1 MTLNRINNISMY
13 KKGKI
18 MGKKKK
24 KQEIRLYFRDGKT
37 DVIPQKFWDDYE
49 VNGGLFVIKKDGAW
63 VAFYQ
68 MDIIECMVV
77 G

>member
-1 MTLNRINNISMY
+1 MS
-13 KKGKI
+13 KKR
-18 MGKKKK
+18 K
-24 KQEIRLYFRDGKT
+24 KQKIRIRFRDGKI
-37 DVIPQKFWDDYE
+37 DIIPQKFWDDYE
-49 VNGGLFVIKKDGAW
+49 VNGGLFVIKKKGAW

>member
-1 MTLNRINNISMY
+1 MSKH
-13 KKGKI
+13 KKT
-18 MGKKKK
+18 K

-63 VAFYQ
+63 KAFYQ
-68 MDIIECMVV
+68 LDIIECMVV

>member
-1 MTLNRINNISMY
+1 MS
-13 KKGKI
+13 KKR
-18 MGKKKK
+18 K
-24 KQEIRLYFRDGKT
+24 KQKIRIRFRDRKI
-37 DVIPQKFWDDYE
+37 DIIPQKFWDDYE
-49 VNGGLFVIKKDGAW
+49 VNGGLFVIKKKGAW

>member
-1 MTLNRINNISMY
+1 MS
-13 KKGKI
+13 KKR
-18 MGKKKK
+18 K
-24 KQEIRLYFRDGKT
+24 KQKIRIRFRDGKI
-37 DVIPQKFWDDYE
+37 DIIPQKFWDDYE
-49 VNGGLFVIKKDGAW
+49 VNYGLFVIKKKGAW